1 MSFLYNNNFNIRPE
15 NLQYNKMIDE
25 PNFFKK
31 CTNGSV
37 MWGSNKPMNEKC
49 PTDYQAHKGV
59 PCHSIWNNSTKRKII
74 VNR

>member
-1 MSFLYNNNFNIRPE
+1 MSFLYNNNLNITSE
-15 NLQYNKMIDE
+15 SLQYNKPIEE

-31 CTNGSV
+31 CTNESV
-37 MWGSNKPMNEKC
+37 MWGSNKPINEKC
-49 PTDYQAHKGV
+49 PTDYVSHKGI